1 MARLHWLK
9 PLAKLLGGVHIN
21 ADEVRKKYE
30 GHDMSKWDFTEQ
42 GRLTQAQRIRHI
54 ADGVVESGRVAV
66 ADFVCP
72 TVETRKIFGADFTV
86 WMDTPKESEYEDT
99 NLCLNLL
106 RDTM

>member
-1 MARLHWLK
+1 MKILIFGLLVVVRLHWLNR
-9 PLAKLLGGVHIN
+9 LQNYLEVSAFN

-54 ADGVVESGRVAV
+54 ADGVVEPGRVAV

-72 TVETRKIFGADFTV
+72 Y
-86 WMDTPKESEYEDT
+86 S
-99 NLCLNLL
+99 
-106 RDTM
+106 